1 MKYTIVN
8 LLAFT
13 FIAACWLL
21 LYSHVRPEITG
32 VNRIIGAS
40 ASFSFISFIPAMVI
54 GAIFDW
60 QGEYR

>member
-1 MKYTIVN
+1 MKYTIAN

-32 VNRIIGAS
+32 LNRIIGAS
-40 ASFSFISFIPAMVI
+40 ASFSLISFMPAMI
-54 GAIFDW
+54 LGAIFDI
-60 QGEYR
+60 QGRYR